1 MVFDQKRTRGL
12 SVSLAGDQKI
22 ALVKFLDRS
31 LNFHISENLREDLKK
46 TIVEKAGEGCRGV
59 VLDLSEV
66 GVIDSCGVG
75 LIISACNQASS
86 MGIAL
91 GLSGVTPL
99 IDRIFDV
106 MRLRRHL
113 KIYASNEEA
122 AAALTVS
129 Q

>member
-1 MVFDQKRTRGL
+1 MVFEQKRTRGF
-12 SVSLAGDQKI
+12 SLGMVGENKVA
-22 ALVKFLDRS
+22 VVRFLDRS
-31 LNFHISENLREDLKK
+31 LNFHVSESLREELKK
-46 TIVEKAGEGCRGV
+46 TIVEKANEGYSGV
-59 VLDLSEV
+59 VLDLAEV
-66 GVIDSCGVG
+66 SVIDSCGVG

-86 MGIAL
+86 LGIAL

-113 KIYASNEEA
+113 KIYPSNEEA
-122 AAALTVS
+122 AAALTLV

>member
-12 SVSLAGDQKI
+12 SVQLTGEDKVAVI
-22 ALVKFLDRS
+22 RFLDRS
-31 LNFHISENLREDLKK
+31 LNFHVSENLREELKK
-46 TIVEKAGEGCRGV
+46 TIAEKSSSGCSGV
-59 VLDLSEV
+59 VLDLAEV

-75 LIISACNQASS
+75 LVISACNQASS
-86 MGIAL
+86 LGVGL

-113 KIYASNEEA
+113 KIYPSTEEA
-122 AAALTVS
+122 AAALVMAR
-129 Q
+129 

>member
-1 MVFDQKRTRGL
+1 MVFDQKRTRGF
-12 SVSLAGDQKI
+12 SISMAADNKI
-22 ALVKFLDRS
+22 AVVRFLDRS

-46 TIVEKAGEGCRGV
+46 TIAEKAGEGCCGT

-129 Q
+129 R